1 MSLEHVRMAFE
12 RWHNAANEG
21 LDLLSAFHSV
31 CAPDCINHMQN
42 GDDGTTAD
50 AESYRV
56 QGRSLYPDL
65 SLEIDHVTMT
75 DDRMILQMTVSGTP
89 SLIFRIA
96 RGRRIFSA
104 SAAVI
109 GRVNERA
116 EVVEVWPYLN
126 PGAMLTFPPQSHPA
140 PPPIPDGLPGTAAD
154 ARAVLAQWQR
164 ATTGPEF
171 LERILASASQ
181 NCLVHATNTD
191 AGGVALVE
199 SQFHVVLSAF
209 PDLTVQFRDG
219 FVTNDLLVA
228 QFIFDGTQ
236 RGWLGIAPPRGSR
249 AQSTGAIIARVGLD
263 QTVQEMWVYLAPGM
277 GLFFPRKSR

>member
-21 LDLLSAFHSV
+21 VDLLSAFQTI
-31 CAPDCINHMQN
+31 CTPDCINHMQN

-65 SLEIDHVTMT
+65 TLEIDNVTMT
-75 DDRMILQMTVSGTP
+75 DDRMIVQITVSGTP

-96 RGRRIFSA
+96 RGRRVFSA

-109 GRVNERA
+109 GRVNDHA

-126 PGAMLTFPPQSHPA
+126 PGAMLTFPPVSHPA
-140 PPPIPDGLPGTAAD
+140 PPPIPDGLPGTEAD
-154 ARAVLAQWQR
+154 AQVVLAQWER

-171 LERILASASQ
+171 LDRILAAAAP

-191 AGGVALVE
+191 VGGVALVE
-199 SQFHVVLSAF
+199 SQFHVALSAF
-209 PDLTVQFRDG
+209 PDLTVTFRDG

-228 QFIFDGTQ
+228 QFVLDGTQ
-236 RGWLGIAPPRGSR
+236 RGWLGIAPPRGTR
-249 AQSTGAIIARVGLD
+249 AQSTGAIIARVSLD

-277 GLFFPRKSR
+277 GLFFPRKKR